1 MTNVINFAG
10 VTVAI
15 VGSMALALWI
25 EWVSLRGL
33 MRLMPTRGGAL
44 SKSEAALVATD
55 AASGNGSAGGGK
67 Q

>member
-1 MTNVINFAG
+1 MTNVINFAA
-10 VTVAI
+10 VTAAI

-33 MRLMPTRGGAL
+33 MRLMPTRSGAPGT
-44 SKSEAALVATD
+44 SSAALVAAD
-55 AASGNGSAGGGK
+55 ALSGNSPAGGTR